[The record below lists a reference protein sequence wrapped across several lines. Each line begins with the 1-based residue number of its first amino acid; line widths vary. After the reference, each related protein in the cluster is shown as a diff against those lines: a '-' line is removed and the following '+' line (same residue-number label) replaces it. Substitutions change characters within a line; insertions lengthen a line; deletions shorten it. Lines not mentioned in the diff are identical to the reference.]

1 MRSEDLPVIGQLP
14 LFADMGEEHFADL
27 MRAAYLQTFPPQVD
41 LISEGDRA
49 DFLYIVVE
57 GCVELYARSNGRETT
72 MSLVRPVSTF
82 ILAAVLKDVRY
93 LMSARTT
100 EKSRIL
106 LIPSEDIRRA
116 FRQDD
121 AFARAIVVEL
131 ASRYRAVV
139 RDHKNQKLRTGVE
152 RLANRL
158 LVFEQEQG
166 GKGRLTLPYD
176 KRTLASLL
184 GMTPEN
190 LSRAFNTLKPYGVE
204 VSGSDIRLTKA
215 SDLQN
220 LAKPNDLIDGD
231 ADGPVG

>member
-14 LFADMGEEHFADL
+14 LFADMDKDHFAEL
-27 MRAAYLQTFPPQVD
+27 MRGAYLQIFPPQID
-41 LISEGDRA
+41 LIVEGDRA
-49 DFLYIVVE
+49 DFLYVVVE
-57 GCVELYARSNGRETT
+57 GCVELFARSNGRETS
-72 MSLVRPVSTF
+72 MELVEPVSTF
-82 ILAAVLKDVRY
+82 ILAAVLKDVVY

-106 LIPSEDIRRA
+106 LIPSEDIRKA

-158 LVFEQEQG
+158 LAFDHDQG
-166 GKGRLTLPYD
+166 GNGRLTLPFD

-190 LSRAFNTLKPYGVE
+190 LSRAFGTLKPYGVD
-204 VSGSDIRLTKA
+204 VMGSQIELTKID
-215 SDLQN
+215 DLKR
-220 LAKPNDLIDGD
+220 LAKPNPLIDGSD
-231 ADGPVG
+231 D